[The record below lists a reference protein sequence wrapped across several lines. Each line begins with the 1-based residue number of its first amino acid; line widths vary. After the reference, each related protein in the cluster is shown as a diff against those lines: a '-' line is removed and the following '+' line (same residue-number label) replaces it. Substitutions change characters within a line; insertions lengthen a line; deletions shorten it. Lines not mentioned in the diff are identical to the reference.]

1 MVAPRKSYAEAVR
14 TISQRSDPAVAVAG
28 RVPEDD
34 DQDEW
39 TDVSSMMSCSWPSV
53 TADEG
58 SQSGELTE

>member
-14 TISQRSDPAVAVAG
+14 STGRRSDPAVAVAG

-34 DQDEW
+34 DDDEW

-53 TADEG
+53 TAEEG
-58 SQSGELTE
+58 SQSGESTK